1 MSMQPDAPL
10 SLSEAGL
17 SLEYQDDGSRLV
29 VRDQDS
35 TGCAI
40 RNRGGEALARL
51 LFNNRKIR
59 FLDMRESNISD
70 NGIAQ
75 LCLTLR
81 QTDQLEELLAS
92 PVGHTGLQFLLG
104 VVRRCGSL
112 KSLSIEVRDEP
123 TLFAGRQNLASL
135 DYDVSSYVAVKG
147 EGDEEEAPEE
157 DEEEAEAKAT
167 AKAEKLRK
175 LFAENDYDSGDET
188 APVTSTED
196 SSVLT
201 NLLDQLVTEVKSH
214 GNLILVECN
223 GDAVPANVQ
232 LDLSRAAEE
241 HRGMQQKKAAESQ
254 ERGARTASD
263 TLRAQ
268 MEEIR
273 RLKTDAQGY
282 SAIEGTLPGEEIVP
296 KSTNIGIRSYVGRY
310 LFEALGDA
318 LFECQRFKSK
328 GNEAVSTAEG
338 EMAFIAMYIRRK
350 MAAEAEG

>member
-1 MSMQPDAPL
+1 MEPGVPL

-17 SLEYQDDGSRLV
+17 CLEYSEDGSRLV

-51 LFNNRKIR
+51 LHNNRKIR
-59 FLDMRESNISD
+59 FLDIRESNISD

-75 LCLTLR
+75 LCVTLR
-81 QTDQLEELLAS
+81 ETDQLEELLAS
-92 PVGHTGLQFLLG
+92 SVGHCGLEFLLG

-112 KSLSIEVRDEP
+112 KSLSIDVRDEP
-123 TLFAGRQNLASL
+123 TLFAGRQNLANA
-135 DYDVSSYVAVKG
+135 DYDVSNFVAVKG
-147 EGDEEEAPEE
+147 EGDEEEAPGE
-157 DEEEAEAKAT
+157 DEEEAEAKAA

-188 APVTSTED
+188 APAASAED
-196 SSVLT
+196 SSILT
-201 NLLDQLVTEVKSH
+201 GLLDQLVTEVRRH
-214 GNLILVECN
+214 ENLTFVQCT
-223 GDAVPANVQ
+223 GDAVPSDVQ
-232 LDLSRAAEE
+232 LDLARAAEA
-241 HRGMQQKKAAESQ
+241 HQAMQQKKAAESQ

-273 RLKTDAQGY
+273 HLKTDAQGY
-282 SAIEGTLPGEEIVP
+282 SCIEGTLPGEEDQLQ
-296 KSTNIGIRSYVGRY
+296 STNIGIRAYVGRH
-310 LFEALGDA
+310 LFDALGDA

-350 MAAEAEG
+350 MAAEAER

>member
-1 MSMQPDAPL
+1 
-10 SLSEAGL
+10 
-17 SLEYQDDGSRLV
+17 
-29 VRDQDS
+29 
-35 TGCAI
+35 
-40 RNRGGEALARL
+40 
-51 LFNNRKIR
+51 
-59 FLDMRESNISD
+59 MRESNISD

-75 LCLTLR
+75 LCVTLR

-92 PVGHTGLQFLLG
+92 SVGHCGLDFLLG

-123 TLFAGRQNLASL
+123 TLFAGRQNIANS
-135 DYDVSSYVAVKG
+135 DYDVSSFVAVKG

-157 DEEEAEAKAT
+157 DEEEAEAKAA

-188 APVTSTED
+188 APAASAED
-196 SSVLT
+196 RSILT
-201 NLLDQLVTEVKSH
+201 GLLDQLVTEVRSH
-214 GNLILVECN
+214 GNLTFVQCT
-223 GDAVPANVQ
+223 GDAVPSDVQ
-232 LDLSRAAEE
+232 LDLVRAAEA
-241 HRGMQQKKAAESQ
+241 HQAMQEKQAAESQ

-268 MEEIR
+268 MEEIKH
-273 RLKTDAQGY
+273 LKTDAQGY
-282 SAIEGTLPGEEIVP
+282 SCIEGTLPGEEDHV
-296 KSTNIGIRSYVGRY
+296 KSTNIGIRAYVGRY

-328 GNEAVSTAEG
+328 GNEAVSTADG
-338 EMAFIAMYIRRK
+338 EMAFIAMYLRRK